1 MHRSTELSRMFSSVR
16 QSVVGIDSK
25 SYEIIFANPAAKSA
39 LGFNPTGKSAQ
50 EILAC
55 DILAEDAT
63 DYLCGTTV
71 LGRKASV
78 SVVRENTTT
87 LLFIDFFSNEK
98 PSLNITRQMISN
110 LRADVM
116 GLKMSSDRCFSSL
129 GEGKFPVEKSIS
141 IFYHYYYSLLRT
153 LIQIDSADQLGRGE
167 LLFSP
172 VAADLVTLCSELTD
186 TVALLCSETGVN
198 ISFTTSEKSLIAAVD
213 PPRIE
218 QLLLNLF
225 SNSLKHTSAGNSVT
239 LSLVRTGNRIVIS
252 LDDDGDG
259 IPQEVMS
266 NIFKLSRD
274 GDSSALMQGGNGL
287 GLYIAFGI
295 AQLHN
300 GVILVESRE
309 GSGTRVR
316 FMLPTDS
323 EPAPKF
329 NSPAT
334 PYYFTGS
341 SNVLSGLADIL
352 PSSKYGPKYED

>member
-1 MHRSTELSRMFSSVR
+1 MHRATELSRMFSSVR
-16 QSVVGIDSK
+16 QSVIGIDNK
-25 SYEIIFANPAAKSA
+25 SYSILFANPAAESA
-39 LGFNPTGKSAQ
+39 FGFNPTGKAVQ
-50 EILAC
+50 EILSG
-55 DILAEDAT
+55 DILEEDAAE
-63 DYLCGTTV
+63 YLCGTTV

-78 SVVRENTTT
+78 SVIKQSTAT
-87 LLFIDFFSNEK
+87 LLFIDFFNNEK
-98 PSLNITRQMISN
+98 PALNITRQMISS
-110 LRADVM
+110 LRSSVM
-116 GLKMSSDRCFSSL
+116 GLKMSSDLCFSSF
-129 GEGKFPVEKSIS
+129 GEGKFLVEKNIS

-172 VAADLVTLCSELTD
+172 VATNLVTLCSELTD
-186 TVALLCSETGVN
+186 TVSLLCSETGVSIN
-198 ISFTTSEKSLIAAVD
+198 FTTSEETIVAVVD
-213 PPRIE
+213 AQRIE

-225 SNSLKHTSAGNSVT
+225 SNSLKHSSAGNSIT
-239 LSLVRTGNRIVIS
+239 LSLMRTGNRIVIS

-266 NIFKLSRD
+266 NIFKVSED

-300 GVILVESRE
+300 GVILVESRKE
-309 GSGTRVR
+309 HGTRVR
-316 FMLPTDS
+316 FMLPADS

-329 NSPAT
+329 SSPVT
-334 PYYFTGS
+334 PYHFTGS
-341 SNVLSGLADIL
+341 SSVLSGLADVL